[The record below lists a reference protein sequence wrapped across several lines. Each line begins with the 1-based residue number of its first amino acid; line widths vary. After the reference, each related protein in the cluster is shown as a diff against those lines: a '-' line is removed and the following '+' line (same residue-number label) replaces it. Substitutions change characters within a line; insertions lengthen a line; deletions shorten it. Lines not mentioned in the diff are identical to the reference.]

1 MISKRMFARLS
12 AFACG
17 AVVAIA
23 WLMSHQDLSAA
34 PGVTVHT
41 CAAAD
46 GTLRYSQPDVPCGA
60 GERRVR
66 LRVPPTKDPECKEDN
81 SRVQKLENRLKDLEY
96 RDRMGTLRGRRVKA
110 PFEVVTRN
118 QGRLLR
124 IEQEDVTFYNRAGK
138 PVVWVRAD
146 ASGGMLQAQS
156 VDGVR
161 EVRLAAQDRRSHL
174 AVREADSNR
183 VDVGRRT
190 DGLYSAQVYGAN
202 GKQVAALGQSE
213 VGSGVLLIGDA
224 AGTTK
229 TAISINKLTEGGTRV
244 DVRNRAG
251 EVVGWMSA
259 ASGGGQ
265 LRILDSG
272 GVAKAEAGLTVD
284 DVGVVRT
291 FPGNCHSGVGLVG
304 VVPDCIVGKRP

>member
-1 MISKRMFARLS
+1 MTRTKIISRLS

-17 AVVAIA
+17 VVVAIVMIA
-23 WLMSHQDLSAA
+23 SREDLRAA

-41 CAAAD
+41 CAADD
-46 GTLRYSQPDVPCGA
+46 GTLRYSRPDVPCGP

-66 LRVPPTKDPECKEDN
+66 LHVPMTKDPECKEDN
-81 SRVQKLENRLKDLEY
+81 ARVQKLEGRLKDLEY

-118 QGRLLR
+118 QTRLLR
-124 IEQEDVTFYNRAGK
+124 IEPENVTFYNQNGK
-138 PVVWVRAD
+138 AVVWVLAD

-156 VDGVR
+156 ADGVR

-174 AVREADSNR
+174 LVREGDQNR
-183 VDVGRRT
+183 VDLGRRAN
-190 DGLYSAQVYGAN
+190 GLYGAQVYASN

-213 VGSGVLLIGDA
+213 VGSGTLVIADG
-224 AGTTK
+224 GGITK
-229 TAISINKLTEGGTRV
+229 TAIAINKLTEGGTRV

-265 LRILDSG
+265 LRILDSS
-272 GVAKAEAGLTVD
+272 GVVKAEAGLTVD
-284 DVGVVRT
+284 NVGVVRT
-291 FPGNCHSGVGLVG
+291 FPGNCHSGVGIVG
-304 VVPDCIVGKRP
+304 VVPDCLVGKRP